1 MYYLLTYGSFSTS
14 QESRNNRDRYT
25 AVIASTTIICSSSS
39 LIHFL
44 LLLLLFVLFVL
55 HCSRSLLLDF
65 EEVIFL
71 FLLLDFEEVIF
82 LFLLLV
88 FEFVAAEDL
97 GWASG
102 GGRARHGRKGVRGV
116 VTTSKSKKKEG
127 EGEEEDSVC
136 RAEGDREEGKE
147 EFKR

>member
-55 HCSRSLLLDF
+55 HCSRS
-65 EEVIFL
+65 
-71 FLLLDFEEVIF
+71 LLLDFEEVIF